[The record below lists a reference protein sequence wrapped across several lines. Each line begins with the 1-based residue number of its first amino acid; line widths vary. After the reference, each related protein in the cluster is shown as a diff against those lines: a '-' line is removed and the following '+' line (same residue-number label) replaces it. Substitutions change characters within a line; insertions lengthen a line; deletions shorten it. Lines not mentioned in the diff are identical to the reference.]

1 MFKLKQRLEAKIKTR
16 LLSLGNEL
24 QLINDFL
31 QKNVCSLANSI
42 LNYVVVFSCDNG

>member
-16 LLSLGNEL
+16 LLPLGNEL

-31 QKNVCSLANSI
+31 QRKCMQFGKSI
-42 LNYVVVFSCDNG
+42 LNYVVAFSCENG